1 MALSTKPVKK
11 RDRLLAMIRNED
23 AASSAHRIN
32 RTVRYGEREQAGEG
46 LREQIGAGIMEDVQ
60 NHQIN
65 ASEFYANYFAT
76 K

>member
-11 RDRLLAMIRNED
+11 RDRLLAMI
-23 AASSAHRIN
+23 SIN
-32 RTVRYGEREQAGEG
+32 KTVRYRGETKG